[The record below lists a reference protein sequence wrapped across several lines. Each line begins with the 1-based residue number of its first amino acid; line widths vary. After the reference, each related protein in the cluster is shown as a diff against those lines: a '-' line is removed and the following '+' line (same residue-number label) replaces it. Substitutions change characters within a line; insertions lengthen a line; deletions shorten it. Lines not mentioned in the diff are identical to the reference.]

1 MTPGRRVL
9 QEVQTLEEH
18 HNWSIDSNVALR
30 SRQAEPQSLFIA
42 YPANFLFLN
51 VSSAGPACLPLRY
64 LEGGD
69 KEDPEVKYRQGNLV
83 RPCCK
88 IKSTTRAGTSEAEH
102 CPAHAKV
109 CFPFPAPLETKPQ
122 TNQTLTC

>member
-1 MTPGRRVL
+1 MEKIAVFQVTPGRRVL

-51 VSSAGPACLPLRY
+51 VSSAGPACLS
-64 LEGGD
+64 D
-69 KEDPEVKYRQGNLV
+69 TWEVE
-83 RPCCK
+83 
-88 IKSTTRAGTSEAEH
+88 TRR
-102 CPAHAKV
+102 
-109 CFPFPAPLETKPQ
+109 
-122 TNQTLTC
+122 TLK